1 MNIIY
6 SGMFFSITEEDFNWY
21 ERTYPGVGIA
31 SELRKADMWLRCNP
45 RRRKKNYPR
54 FLTAWLARA
63 HSQLLAV
70 ELRQN
75 VRAYRAKA
83 ESRVGTYEHAPV
95 RVNPRLLRQ
104 A

>member
-1 MNIIY
+1 MD
-6 SGMFFSITEEDFNWY
+6 SWC
-21 ERTYPGVGIA
+21 RA
-31 SELRKADMWLRCNP
+31 NP
-45 RRRKKNYPR
+45 RRRKKNWSR
-54 FLTAWLARA
+54 FIENWLGKTHRD
-63 HSQLLAV
+63 LLAV

-95 RVNPRLLRQ
+95 RINPRLLRQ